1 MTNPLNRGTA
11 PGRARDASERPGTF
25 KPGHKKLGG
34 RKKGTPNALSADYKK
49 AIMTAAYFVGRDGM
63 GAEGLVGYCKRLLI
77 ECPDVG
83 LMLLSRMFL
92 YDDDW
97 PPEGRTLSKEQ
108 TNKGVRETIGAN
120 PTGSGSPE
128 PALMT
133 QFPVPELMRI
143 AVKYPKIF
151 GRLFAPMVPVP
162 RGRPRRP
169 SRVGEECNER
179 LEFLRRCALLWSQ
192 PR

>member
-1 MTNPLNRGTA
+1 MTNAFNRGTA
-11 PGRARDASERPGTF
+11 PGRARDASERPGSF
-25 KPGHKKLGG
+25 KPGHKRLGG

-49 AIMTAAYFVGRDGM
+49 AIITAAYFAGRDGM

-83 LMLLSRMFL
+83 LMLMARMFF

-97 PPEGRTLSKEQ
+97 PPDDWILSKEE
-108 TNKGVRETIGAN
+108 NDKGVRDLIGV
-120 PTGSGSPE
+120 TGSGRPD
-128 PALMT
+128 PALTT
-133 QFPVPELMRI
+133 QFPIPELMRI
-143 AVKYPKIF
+143 AIKHPKIF
-151 GRLFAPMVPVP
+151 GKLIAALVPVP

-169 SRVGEECNER
+169 SRDGMASECNER